1 VKVSNAITWVKDQ
14 SLRAQVALLTAAP
27 ALANAQLADKAV
39 RTVEEARNLGLIV
52 AASIITLAGI
62 AAGLKIATDRQ
73 ANLKDVSPLLWGGVV
88 AGSAAGF
95 GTYIMS

>member
-1 VKVSNAITWVKDQ
+1 MKVTSAITWITER
-14 SLRAQVALLTAAP
+14 SLRAQVALLVIAP
-27 ALANAQLADKAV
+27 SMASAQLAPKAQT
-39 RTVEEARNLGLIV
+39 TVQEAVTLGLGV
-52 AASIITLAGI
+52 AAGVITLSGL

-95 GTYIMS
+95 ATYIMA